1 MRNAPSPAEPDF
13 DLALRPVRPADQDGI
28 YRLVERSRAHLSPW
42 MPWVHT
48 TRSTADIGAF
58 ISQALAQEAAG
69 AGFQAGIWWRGELAG
84 VIGFHPIDWQARR
97 VDLGYWLG
105 EDFTGR
111 GLATRSAAALTGQA
125 FETMHL
131 AQVGIRAAEANRPS
145 QLVAER
151 LGFHRTGVAEEG
163 EWFVDHWVRLV
174 VYELE
179 AEEWPAVRATL
190 SVPPARI
197 QAADPPVWDPGVG
210 Q

>member
-1 MRNAPSPAEPDF
+1 MRGTSPSAEPPF
-13 DLALRPVRPADQDGI
+13 DLELRPVRPGDQDRI
-28 YRLVERSRAHLSPW
+28 YRLVERSRPHLSPW

-48 TRSTADIGAF
+48 TRSTGDIAAF

-105 EDFTGR
+105 EGFTGQ
-111 GLATRSAAALTGQA
+111 GLATRSAAALIGHA
-125 FETMHL
+125 FEALHL
-131 AQVGIRAAEANRPS
+131 GHVGIRAAEANRPS

-151 LGFHRTGVAEEG
+151 LGFRRTGMVEEG

-174 VYELE
+174 VYELG
-179 AEEWPAVRATL
+179 AEEWPAVRSTL
-190 SVPPARI
+190 SVAPARI
-197 QAADPPVWDPGVG
+197 QAANPTAWGPVGG